1 MKRALLRRLAFFAV
15 VVGFISSCT
24 KSCESELT
32 PEAVV
37 ERYLEVALNMTEI
50 QEKQNLLQITTG
62 ALKAAIS
69 SASEEV
75 IRQAY
80 INRAY
85 KMQSYSVVERRDR
98 TPRETEIT
106 FMLSYRDL
114 GEKSA
119 RSAEAES
126 ATITTENTVV
136 VVREDDRWL
145 IREVLGHK
153 TTIDFPVSADSQI
166 TARAP

>member
-1 MKRALLRRLAFFAV
+1 MNSELLRRLAFFALV
-15 VVGFISSCT
+15 VAFISSCT

-69 SASEEV
+69 SASEDV

-106 FMLSYRDL
+106 FILSYRDL
-114 GEKSA
+114 GEKAS